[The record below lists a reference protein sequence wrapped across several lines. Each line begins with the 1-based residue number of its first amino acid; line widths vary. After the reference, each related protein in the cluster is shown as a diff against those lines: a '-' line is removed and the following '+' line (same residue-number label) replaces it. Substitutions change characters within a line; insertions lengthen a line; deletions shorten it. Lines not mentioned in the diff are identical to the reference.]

1 MKKQGML
8 NREIAAVLARM
19 GHTDQLVIADC
30 GLPIPDNVTCID
42 VSIRQG
48 VPDFLT
54 VLQAVLDDMQIEAIT
69 LAEEIRDQN
78 PLLQQHVIDETGDIP
93 LSYIS
98 HEALK
103 ERISHAK
110 AVIRTGENTP
120 FANAILQSGVIF

>member
-103 ERISHAK
+103 ERIIDAK